1 MATKCDIIYIVHQF
15 SGLVLAYFLAT
26 RVLDFL
32 KLTMLSAASP
42 AKVGST
48 QQVFFVRFSGW
59 ECQWYLVYSSPC
71 FFGFLLF
78 SPVTRNG
85 KVS

>member
-15 SGLVLAYFLAT
+15 SGLVLAYFLAA

-32 KLTMLSAASP
+32 KGTMSSTGSP

-48 QQVFFVRFSGW
+48 KFFCEVFCLGVSMVSCLFLS
-59 ECQWYLVYSSPC
+59 
-71 FFGFLLF
+71 LLF
-78 SPVTRNG
+78 WFSSFFSCNQEW
-85 KVS
+85 